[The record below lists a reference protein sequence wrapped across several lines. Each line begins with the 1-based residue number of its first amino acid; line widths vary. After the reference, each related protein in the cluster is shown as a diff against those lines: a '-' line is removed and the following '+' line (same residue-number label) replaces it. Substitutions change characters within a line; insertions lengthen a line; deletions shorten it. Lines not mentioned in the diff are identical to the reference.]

1 MLHPIFSTLIQRPD
15 LVIGHLS
22 AYSALFG
29 QEAKTAAG
37 EVAKRALAWLLVVIC
52 GSVFLSMTGIA
63 LMLGFL
69 QNQFHWVLVAV
80 PGVALLITVTALLQA
95 KKPLNANHFNELKAQ
110 LSSDA
115 SALRLVA

>member
-15 LVIGHLS
+15 LFIGHLS
-22 AYSALFG
+22 AYSALFS

-37 EVAKRALAWLLVVIC
+37 ELAKRALAWLLVVIC

-69 QNQFHWVLVAV
+69 QNQFHWALVAV
-80 PGVALLITVTALLQA
+80 PGIALLITLIALFQA
-95 KKPLNANHFNELKAQ
+95 KKPLDSNHFDELKAQ
-110 LSSDA
+110 LTSDA